1 MVADGS
7 NALTAEQMLAS
18 VIEMS
23 TVALGVLDVDG
34 TFLLS
39 TSYPQLI
46 GVNAFTA
53 FAAHPATLGHLR
65 RVLGGDETEWIDER
79 DGRSYQVKARP
90 IRDDEG
96 ELHGAVLVGTLIDAQ
111 VALSRRLVESEA
123 RLRQVV
129 DSNMVGILFYADGTV
144 YEANEAFARLLGYDA
159 ADIAAGTLEW
169 AAINPPGFEVQD
181 ARAREEIA
189 ERGICSPYEKEMLH
203 RDGHRVPVLVG
214 GARFDR
220 SRSAGVAFVLDIS
233 DAKRRERERDELQ
246 AKLLHVQK
254 LESLGVLA
262 GGIAHDFNNLLTAIL
277 GGAATA
283 LLSLAPESPARAD
296 IDVVLGAA
304 RRAADLTRQL
314 LAYSGKGHFQVKP
327 LDLSRTVKE
336 LAVLL
341 ETTISKRVQLRLEL
355 APDLPA
361 IAADSSQLQQIV
373 MNLVLNAAEATGDA
387 VGTVMVAT
395 GLQDVDAPYAALNFG
410 TEALAPGRYVFLEV
424 HDTGVGMEPHTLAQI
439 FDPFFTTKFTGRGL
453 GLAAVQGIVRAHHGA
468 IRVYS
473 ELGRGSTFR
482 VLFPATAEPAVV
494 PAPARAGYRGAG
506 LVLVIDDDTAVRT
519 TLRRMLTHFGFS
531 VLEADNGQEGV
542 AVFRNRAAEIVLVV
556 LDMTMPVMGGEAAF
570 RELRAVRADIPV
582 LLSSGHN
589 EIEATRRV
597 TARGSTAF
605 LQKPF
610 TPSDLVAKL
619 EVILPRPA

>member
-1 MVADGS
+1 MVVDGR
-7 NALTAEQMLAS
+7 NALTPEQMLAS

-23 TVALGVLDVDG
+23 TVALGILDADG

-65 RVLGGDETEWIDER
+65 RVLDGEETEWIDER
-79 DGRSYQVKARP
+79 AGRSYQVKARP
-90 IRDDEG
+90 IRHDDG
-96 ELHGAVLVGTLIDAQ
+96 ALRGAVLVGTVIDAQ
-111 VALSRRLVESEA
+111 VALSQQLVASEA
-123 RLRQVV
+123 RLRRIV
-129 DSNMVGILFYADGTV
+129 DSNMVGIMFYDDGTI

-159 ADIAAGTLEW
+159 ADIAAGAVEW
-169 AAINPPGFEVQD
+169 TAINPSGFEARD
-181 ARAREEIA
+181 ARAREEVE
-189 ERGICSPYEKEMLH
+189 ERGLCTPYEKELLH
-203 RDGHRVPVLVG
+203 RDGRRVPVMVG

-220 SRSAGVAFVLDIS
+220 SRSAGVAFALDIS

-283 LLSLAPESPARAD
+283 LLSLPDDSPARVD
-296 IDVVLGAA
+296 IDAVLGAA

-341 ETTISKRVQLRLEL
+341 ETTISRRVQLRLEL
-355 APDLPA
+355 GSGLPA
-361 IAADSSQLQQIV
+361 IAADSSQLQQII
-373 MNLVLNAAEATGDA
+373 MNLVLNAAEAMGDE
-387 VGTVMVAT
+387 VGTVIVAT
-395 GLQDVDAPYAALNFG
+395 GLQELDAPDVDLHFA
-410 TEALAPGRYVFLEV
+410 TEALAPGRYVYLEV

-468 IRVYS
+468 IRVDS
-473 ELGRGSTFR
+473 EPRRGSTFK
-482 VLFPATAEPAVV
+482 VLFPATTEPALE

-531 VLEADNGQEGV
+531 VLEAENGQEGID
-542 AVFRNRAAEIVLVV
+542 AFRNRAADVVLVV
-556 LDMTMPVMGGEAAF
+556 LDVTMPVMGGEEAF

-582 LLSSGHN
+582 LLSSGHD

-597 TARGSTAF
+597 TARGFTAF

-610 TPSDLVAKL
+610 APSDLVAKL
-619 EVILPRPA
+619 EALLPRPA